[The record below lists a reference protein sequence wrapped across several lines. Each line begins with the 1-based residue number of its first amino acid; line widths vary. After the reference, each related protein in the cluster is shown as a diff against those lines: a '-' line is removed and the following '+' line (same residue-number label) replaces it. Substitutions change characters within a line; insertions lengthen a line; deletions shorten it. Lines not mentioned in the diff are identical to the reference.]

1 MTPTERSIAAAREH
15 LAEARR
21 WCRTKPVAAAAGI
34 ESACKALWEIKADI
48 GTRLVDNLHE
58 ATIYLLACPTMAE
71 GYLDGALFELGA
83 FGDRLRLARE
93 AEGRDADLAEAY
105 TTKGDGTDG

>member
-1 MTPTERSIAAAREH
+1 MTPVEQSITVAREH

-34 ESACKALWEIKADI
+34 ESACNVLWAIRSDLE
-48 GTRLVDNLHE
+48 TRLVANLHE

-83 FGDRLRLARE
+83 SVDRLRLARE

-105 TTKGDGTDG
+105 GRESP